1 MATDGDRKKDTDA
14 RRHSSDTERDRER
27 IGTSYGATEREQTED
42 LRRRSPQADANVAD
56 GGVSEELE
64 RDSDSPAD

>member
-1 MATDGDRKKDTDA
+1 MANRDRKDESEPPRETS
-14 RRHSSDTERDRER
+14 RGRDMA
-27 IGTSYGATEREQTED
+27 GASYGATEREQTDD

-64 RDSDSPAD
+64 QDSDSPAD